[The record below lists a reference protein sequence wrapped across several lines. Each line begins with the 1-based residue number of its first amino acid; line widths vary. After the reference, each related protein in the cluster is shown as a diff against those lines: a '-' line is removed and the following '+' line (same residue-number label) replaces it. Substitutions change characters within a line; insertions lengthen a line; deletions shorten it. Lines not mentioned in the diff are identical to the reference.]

1 MDAMRQATELQRRL
15 DEYNEGVMER
25 EIANLRA
32 KDMALVAL
40 TQAMTAELDALRAK
54 WNAVPWDAL
63 LIVKWR
69 VACYLPESLEARYNA
84 FSTWLAANA
93 PEEAAK

>member
-1 MDAMRQATELQRRL
+1 MRQATELQRRL

-40 TQAMTAELDALRAK
+40 TQAMTAELEALRAFRDSIPCAAIR
-54 WNAVPWDAL
+54 NVAFAALRGDIAGSPAVEVL
-63 LIVKWR
+63 G
-69 VACYLPESLEARYNA
+69 
-84 FSTWLAANA
+84 WLAEVA
-93 PEEAAK
+93 PTPKEAAE